1 MDLIQVYVK
10 YDLYELLELEMSAE
24 TTTNDIK
31 KKYKKLAIKFHP
43 DKYLNSDELSADEKK
58 TLQAHFNLVGV
69 AYDIL
74 SNEVTRSTYD
84 KARKEYL
91 DAGQFG
97 DLKKQFGD
105 FLGKAKTETESTKLE
120 FTYGDEKTC
129 KKVFKEENIKLNT
142 DNEKIAEE
150 IREKTKKNLNTTY
163 DINKVENFDDL
174 LTTSSS
180 KNDKGQYMSKFNTLF
195 DTFRQKTATKN
206 TEIMSYNQD
215 NSNASLDEAFGLI
228 KLTETT
234 GASKFEE
241 AFNLMD
247 VSDKDY
253 VDNNLSLAERISA
266 YDKDSES
273 LKIPNLKK
281 ENK

>member
-1 MDLIQVYVK
+1 MYVK

-43 DKYLNSDELSADEKK
+43 DKYLNSDELSDEEKK
-58 TLQAHFNLVGV
+58 TLQAHFNIVGV

-180 KNDKGQYMSKFNTLF
+180 KNEKGQYMSKFNTLF

-234 GASKFEE
+234 GASKFED

>member
-10 YDLYELLELEMSAE
+10 YDLYELLELEMSSE
-24 TTTNDIK
+24 TTINDIK

-43 DKYLNSDELSADEKK
+43 DKYLNSDELSNDEKK
-58 TLQAHFNLVGV
+58 TLQTHFNIIGV

-74 SNEVTRSTYD
+74 SNENTRSTYD

-105 FLGKAKTETESTKLE
+105 FLGKAETESTKLE

-150 IREKTKKNLNTTY
+150 IRENTKKNLNATY

-174 LTTSSS
+174 LTTSST
-180 KNDKGQYMSKFNTLF
+180 KDKGQYMSKFNTLF

-215 NSNASLDEAFGLI
+215 NSSASLDEAFGLI

-253 VDNNLSLAERISA
+253 VDNNLSLADRMSA
-266 YDKDSES
+266 YEKDSES

>member
-43 DKYLNSDELSADEKK
+43 DKYLNSDELSAEEKK
-58 TLQAHFNLVGV
+58 TLQAHFNIVGV

-74 SNEVTRSTYD
+74 SNEATRSTYD

-105 FLGKAKTETESTKLE
+105 FLGKAKVETESTKLE

-150 IREKTKKNLNTTY
+150 IRENTKKNLNTTY

-195 DTFRQKTATKN
+195 DTFRQKTGTRN

-228 KLTETT
+228 KLTETS

>member
-10 YDLYELLELEMSAE
+10 YDLYELLELEMSSE
-24 TTTNDIK
+24 TTINDIK

-43 DKYLNSDELSADEKK
+43 DKYLNSDELSNDEKK
-58 TLQAHFNLVGV
+58 TLQTHFNIIGV

-74 SNEVTRSTYD
+74 SNENTRSTYD

-105 FLGKAKTETESTKLE
+105 FLGKAETESTKLE
-120 FTYGDEKTC
+120 FTYEKTC

-150 IREKTKKNLNTTY
+150 IRENTKKNLNATY

-174 LTTSSS
+174 LTTSST
-180 KNDKGQYMSKFNTLF
+180 KDKGQYMSKFNTLF

-215 NSNASLDEAFGLI
+215 NSSASLDEAFGLI

-253 VDNNLSLAERISA
+253 VDNNLSLADRMSA
-266 YDKDSES
+266 YEKDSES

>member
-10 YDLYELLELEMSAE
+10 YDLYELLELEMSSE
-24 TTTNDIK
+24 TTINDIK

-43 DKYLNSDELSADEKK
+43 DKYLNSDELSTDEKK
-58 TLQAHFNLVGV
+58 TLQTHFNIIGV

-74 SNEVTRSTYD
+74 SNETTRIIYD

-91 DAGQFG
+91 EAGQFG

-105 FLGKAKTETESTKLE
+105 FLEKAETESTKLE

-129 KKVFKEENIKLNT
+129 KKVFKEENNKLNT

-150 IREKTKKNLNTTY
+150 IRENIKKNLNTTY

-174 LTTSSS
+174 LTTSST
-180 KNDKGQYMSKFNTLF
+180 NDKGQYMSKFNTLF

-253 VDNNLSLAERISA
+253 VDNNLSLADRMSA
-266 YDKDSES
+266 YQKDSES

>member
-180 KNDKGQYMSKFNTLF
+180 KNEKGQYMSKFNTLF

>member
-43 DKYLNSDELSADEKK
+43 DKYLNSDELSDEEKK
-58 TLQAHFNLVGV
+58 TLQAHFNIVGV

-91 DAGQFG
+91 DAGQYG

-180 KNDKGQYMSKFNTLF
+180 KNEKGQYMSKFNTLF

-234 GASKFEE
+234 GASKFED